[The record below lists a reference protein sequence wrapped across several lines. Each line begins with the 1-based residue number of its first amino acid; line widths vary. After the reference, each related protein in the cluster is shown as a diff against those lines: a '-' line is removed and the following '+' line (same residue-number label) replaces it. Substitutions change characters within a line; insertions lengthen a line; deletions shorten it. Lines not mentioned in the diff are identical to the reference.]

1 MIASRPSFWVAAIV
15 IVAVCAGAGYLLGN
29 SNAASK
35 SDAARERRESFNASL
50 ASTQA
55 QAERSSHAKGLK
67 QGLVSGHKAGKE
79 AGASDGSSA
88 ADAQLTQIAEAQN
101 GGCPAGEV
109 PVQILGGPPCSPTN
123 PPGGC
128 IPGTGPGQPNPQC
141 EAPPGSPAYHG
152 PGGAY

>member
-1 MIASRPSFWVAAIV
+1 MISFRRSLWVASIV
-15 IVAVCAGAGYLLGN
+15 VVAACAVAGYVL
-29 SNAASK
+29 SSANAASK
-35 SDAARERRESFNASL
+35 SDAARERREAFNASL

-55 QAERSSHAKGLK
+55 QAERASHARGVKKGFA
-67 QGLVSGHKAGKE
+67 SGRKAGEE

-88 ADAQLTQIAEAQN
+88 ADAQLVQIAEAQN

-109 PVQILGGPPCSPTN
+109 PVQILGAPPCSPTT

-128 IPGTGPGQPNPQC
+128 MPGSGPGQPNPQC